1 MVLCEPYLSNPEET
15 VLPQPWV
22 KWAYQPAARR
32 TFLARSCGPTRWH
45 FSRRRSSLLVHPSRR
60 LGQTGPGPGGR
71 ANGKSS
77 GEPDTERLRGF
88 ADRINRAQRPVLVF
102 GPEIDR
108 SGAWDAGVAFAEKV
122 GAPVYAGPLP
132 DRASFPENH
141 RLYRGPLPMTVA
153 GAEETLRGHDLAIV
167 IGAQSSAT
175 TPMWLASIAEGT
187 DAVQICAPITIARS

>member
-1 MVLCEPYLSNPEET
+1 

-45 FSRRRSSLLVHPSRR
+45 FSRRRVQSSCPS
-60 LGQTGPGPGGR
+60 LSTTGQTRPGPGGR

-77 GEPDTERLRGF
+77 GEPRYRAPARLRRPDQPC
-88 ADRINRAQRPVLVF
+88 AAPRAGLPSR
-102 GPEIDR
+102 EIDR
-108 SGAWDAGVAFAEKV
+108 SGAWDAGVASRRKV

-132 DRASFPENH
+132 DRASFPEKPSPVP
-141 RLYRGPLPMTVA
+141 GPLPMTVA

-167 IGAQSSAT
+167 IGAQICTASVPSAI
-175 TPMWLASIAEGT
+175 LASHIGVVAE
-187 DAVQICAPITIARS
+187 DCAPITIARS